1 VKNAT
6 LIGTCLAKTVPRHFE
21 KCNIDWNLP
30 CKDHKAFQKLE
41 SVLQIP

>member
-6 LIGTCLAKTVPRHFE
+6 LIGTCLAKTMPRHFE

-30 CKDHKAFQKLE
+30 CKNHAKAF
-41 SVLQIP
+41 